1 MSNFLGYINP
11 ANTTL
16 EFDVELT
23 DWGTPAGA
31 ITRFQNNIQSIFSRV
46 RLMYGSTPIEDIIN
60 YNQVV
65 RMLTEWTGT
74 TQIGTLDQTSIADG
88 IGGIVYGC
96 EGFGTGGSPFFPRQG
111 MVNIRQA
118 YIQGID
124 NSQSVAAN
132 FPVIGTA
139 PNQTVPLEDIVKG
152 ISKGK
157 GVGFV
162 PNKPEADKRTTRRR
176 YQVNLALGLFT
187 QEKLIPTKFMASQL
201 AIEITLE
208 QNAGCIFTQKSP
220 RRGDPLASPTT
231 GTPPTYKVK
240 DVNLIPEILEFD
252 ASYDAMFLKGLQEGG
267 IPIKVNFYNQ
277 VFILA
282 HVYFQYSQCYQLELT
297 NSRTIPFC
305 QGLVCMPA

>member
-1 MSNFLGYINP
+1 M
-11 ANTTL
+11 
-16 EFDVELT
+16 ELT

-88 IGGIVYGC
+88 IGGVVYGC
-96 EGFGTGGSPFFPRQG
+96 EGFGTGGVPFFPRQG

-124 NSQSVAAN
+124 NSQSIAAN
-132 FPVIGTA
+132 FPVIGVS
-139 PNQTVPLEDIVKG
+139 PNQTVPLEDVVKG

-187 QEKLIPTKFMASQL
+187 QEKLIPAKFMASQL

-220 RRGDPLASPTT
+220 KRGSPAVSPTT
-231 GTPPTYKVK
+231 GTPPSYKVK

-252 ASYDAMFLKGLQEGG
+252 ASYGTFLL
-267 IPIKVNFYNQ
+267 I
-277 VFILA
+277 
-282 HVYFQYSQCYQLELT
+282 
-297 NSRTIPFC
+297 
-305 QGLVCMPA
+305 